1 MADLDK
7 LVVRIEADLNDLK
20 KGLNDA
26 ERKIKDSSGKM
37 SNSFKNLD
45 NRLTNLGTSVIKFG
59 SILTA
64 TLGAVAIKDIIG
76 VGIEIET
83 LRIRFK
89 SLFGSVEEGQKAFD
103 ELLTFAGKVPFS
115 LDEIQAGAGALA
127 VVSEDAQELAKNLEI
142 TGNVAAMS
150 GLSFVEAAQQ
160 IQRAFGAGAGAAEML
175 RDRGVLAMVGFEAG
189 ATVSA
194 REVNRV
200 FSELFRKGGKFGNL
214 TDELAQTVQGTLS
227 MIQDSILQFKIA
239 ISNEFMQE
247 ISKQLNMLDS
257 NLKANAKE
265 IDKLGKEIG
274 ESLAG
279 VTASIVRNI
288 DTIIVAIEGLTY
300 VLLTSALY
308 KFAKNPA
315 ILAIATVLGIVAE
328 AVAMAR
334 KQYKEFHEEV
344 ARNNLEL
351 EDFLE
356 IIKNNKDIFGE
367 YELGQ
372 KKVIK
377 TQKEFGISLEDIVA
391 ILDETNKRLD
401 ETGKEIADVFADSI
415 VKGEDFRDAMKRVF
429 QDAIAD
435 IIAYATH
442 LLIIEPIIGKI
453 KDAIDDMSD
462 SVKKSRRENNGIA
475 FGFTDAGAY
484 TGAPPMANG
493 GNVLP
498 NRPYMVGERGT
509 ELFVPKQAG
518 TIVPNDQLSSGGGI
532 TINQNLN
539 FSTGIIPTVRAEV
552 LNLLPAIKQET
563 VNAVAESRAR
573 GGTFAKTFGA

>member
-20 KGLNDA
+20 KGLTDA

-37 SNSFKNLD
+37 GNSFKKLD
-45 NRLTNLGTSVIKFG
+45 KGLINLGTSVVKFG
-59 SILTA
+59 SIFAA
-64 TLGAVAIKDIIG
+64 TFGVLAIKDIIG
-76 VGIEIET
+76 VGVEIET

-89 SLFGSVEEGQKAFD
+89 ALFGSAREGAKAFD

-150 GLSFVEAAQQ
+150 GLTFVEAAQQ

-214 TDELAQTVQGTLS
+214 TNELADTVQGTLS

-247 ISKQLNMLDS
+247 LGKQLNLLDA
-257 NLKANAKE
+257 NLKRNAKE
-265 IDKLGKEIG
+265 IDRFGTDVG
-274 ESLAG
+274 RSLARA
-279 VTASIVRNI
+279 TATIVENLDSIG
-288 DTIIVAIEGLTY
+288 TAIEILGH
-300 VLLTSALY
+300 VLLGSVLY
-308 KFAKNPA
+308 KFARDPK
-315 ILAIATVLGIVAE
+315 ILAIATVLAIIVK
-328 AVAMAR
+328 AVTQAR
-334 KQYKEFHEEV
+334 NSYKKFHEEV
-344 ARNNLEL
+344 AKNNMQL
-351 EDFLE
+351 EDFLD
-356 IIKNNKDIFGE
+356 IIKNTPDVFGD
-367 YELGQ
+367 YELGT
-372 KKVIK
+372 KKATKVN
-377 TQKEFGISLEDIVA
+377 KEFGISLEDIIA
-391 ILDETNKRLD
+391 ILDESKKSID
-401 ETGKEIADVFADSI
+401 DAGKEIADAFADAI
-415 VKGEDFRDAMKRVF
+415 VKGEDFKSAMKRIF
-429 QDAIAD
+429 QDAIAE
-435 IIAYATH
+435 IISYATH
-442 LLIIEPIIGKI
+442 LLIIQPLMEKI
-453 KDAIDDMSD
+453 KGSIDDIAD
-462 SVKKSRRENNGIA
+462 ATKKSRKEANTVA
-475 FGFTDAGAY
+475 FGFTSSGAY
-484 TGAPPMANG
+484 TGAPPMAYG

-498 NRPYMVGERGT
+498 NKPYTVGERGT

-518 TIVPNDQLSSGGGI
+518 DIIPNSQLGGGI

-539 FSTGIIPTVRAEV
+539 FSTGVSQTVRAEV
-552 LNLLPAIKQET
+552 MNLMPAIKQET
-563 VNAVAESRAR
+563 VNAVAESRSR
-573 GGTFAKTFGA
+573 GGSFARTFGA

>member
-20 KGLNDA
+20 KGLTDA

-37 SNSFKNLD
+37 GNSFKKLD
-45 NRLTNLGTSVIKFG
+45 KGLINLGSSVVKFG
-59 SILTA
+59 SIFAA
-64 TLGAVAIKDIIG
+64 TFGVLAIKDIIG

-89 SLFGSVEEGQKAFD
+89 ALFGSAEEGARAFE

-127 VVSEDAQELAKNLEI
+127 VVSEDAEELAKNLEI

-150 GLSFVEAAQQ
+150 GLTFVEAAQQ

-214 TDELAQTVQGTLS
+214 TDELANTVQGTLS

-239 ISNEFMQE
+239 ISNEFMKE
-247 ISKQLNMLDS
+247 IGKQLNLLDS

-265 IDKLGKEIG
+265 IDRTGTEIG
-274 ESLAG
+274 RSLG
-279 VTASIVRNI
+279 ETTATVVRNLDEI
-288 DTIIVAIEGLTY
+288 TIAIEALTT
-300 VLLTSALY
+300 VLLGSALY
-308 KFAKNPA
+308 KFARNPV
-315 ILAIATVLGIVAE
+315 ILAISVVLGVIIKAI
-328 AVAMAR
+328 AQAR
-334 KQYKEFHEEV
+334 REYKQFHDEV
-344 ARNNLEL
+344 AKNNMVL
-351 EDFLE
+351 EDFLD
-356 IIKNNKDIFGE
+356 IIKNNPKIFGE
-367 YELGQ
+367 YELGV
-372 KKVIK
+372 KKG
-377 TQKEFGISLEDIVA
+377 TEANNEFGISLEDLVS
-391 ILDETNKRLD
+391 ILDETKKTLD
-401 ETGKEIADVFADSI
+401 DAGKEIADVFADSI
-415 VKGEDFRDAMKRVF
+415 VKGENFKDAMKRVF
-429 QDAIAD
+429 QDALSD

-442 LLIIEPIIGKI
+442 LLIIQPIIEKI
-453 KDAIDDMSD
+453 KDSIDGVAGAM
-462 SVKKSRRENNGIA
+462 KKSSKQTNTVA
-475 FGFTDAGAY
+475 LGFTDQGAY
-484 TGAPPMANG
+484 TGAPPMAYG

-498 NRPYMVGERGT
+498 NRPYTVGERGT

-518 TIVPNDQLSSGGGI
+518 DIVPNNQLSGGI

-539 FSTGIIPTVRAEV
+539 FSTGVSQTVRAEV
-552 LNLLPAIKQET
+552 MNLMPAIKEET
-563 VNAVAESRAR
+563 VNAVAESRSR
-573 GGTFAKTFGA
+573 GGSFARTFGA

>member
-20 KGLNDA
+20 KGLTDA

-37 SNSFKNLD
+37 GNSFKKLD
-45 NRLTNLGTSVIKFG
+45 KGLINLGSSVVKFG
-59 SILTA
+59 SIFAA
-64 TLGAVAIKDIIG
+64 TFGVLAIKDIIG

-89 SLFGSVEEGQKAFD
+89 ALFGSAEEGARAFE

-127 VVSEDAQELAKNLEI
+127 VVSEDAEELAKNLEI

-150 GLSFVEAAQQ
+150 GLTFVEAAQQ

-214 TDELAQTVQGTLS
+214 TDELANTVQGTLS

-239 ISNEFMQE
+239 ISNEFMKE
-247 ISKQLNMLDS
+247 IGKQLNLLDS

-265 IDKLGKEIG
+265 IDRTGTEIG
-274 ESLAG
+274 RSLG
-279 VTASIVRNI
+279 ETAATVVRNLDEI
-288 DTIIVAIEGLTY
+288 TIAIEALTT
-300 VLLTSALY
+300 VLLGSALY
-308 KFAKNPA
+308 KFARNPV
-315 ILAIATVLGIVAE
+315 ILAISVVLGVIIKAI
-328 AVAMAR
+328 AQAR
-334 KQYKEFHEEV
+334 REYKQFHDEV
-344 ARNNLEL
+344 AKNNMVL
-351 EDFLE
+351 EDFLD
-356 IIKNNKDIFGE
+356 IIKNNPKIFGE
-367 YELGQ
+367 YELGV
-372 KKVIK
+372 KKG
-377 TQKEFGISLEDIVA
+377 TEANNEFGISLEDLVS
-391 ILDETNKRLD
+391 ILDETKKTLD
-401 ETGKEIADVFADSI
+401 DAGKEIADVFADSI
-415 VKGEDFRDAMKRVF
+415 VKGENFKDAMKRVF
-429 QDAIAD
+429 QDALSD

-442 LLIIEPIIGKI
+442 LLIIQPIIEKI
-453 KDAIDDMSD
+453 KDSIDGVAGAM
-462 SVKKSRRENNGIA
+462 KKSSKQTNTVA
-475 FGFTDAGAY
+475 LGFTDQGAY
-484 TGAPPMANG
+484 TGAPPMAYG

-498 NRPYMVGERGT
+498 NRPYTVGERGT

-518 TIVPNDQLSSGGGI
+518 DIVPNNQLSGGI

-539 FSTGIIPTVRAEV
+539 FSTGVSQTVRAEV
-552 LNLLPAIKQET
+552 MNLMPAIKEET
-563 VNAVAESRAR
+563 VNAVAESRSR
-573 GGTFAKTFGA
+573 GGSFARTFGA